1 MAKRPKHIH
10 AVLLALLRDGYGVE
24 HPAKEPQ
31 FVERCQD
38 DNAPPHIAARW
49 LELERILAVFDLA
62 EGLIIN

>member
-1 MAKRPKHIH
+1 MPCYWRYFAMATASNSLPR
-10 AVLLALLRDGYGVE
+10 
-24 HPAKEPQ
+24 EPQ
-31 FVERCQD
+31 SVERCQD